1 MQNMNLGSEKLK
13 SLMANIIA
21 GKLNEIKDLT
31 AVNQRY
37 ATIYRRTKEYQKVQ
51 DIIDQYLVK
60 YEKVLQRDQAIAYE
74 DALSNIES

>member
-1 MQNMNLGSEKLK
+1 MQNMSLGSEKLK

>member
-51 DIIDQYLVK
+51 GIIDQYLVK

>member
-1 MQNMNLGSEKLK
+1 MNLGSEKLK